1 MDSRSKRTAALL
13 NEDSTD
19 FWRTKMKYVAFAAL
33 SLFSVFASANELS
46 TDHKGLDVAKVV
58 SVKTAQ
64 DPEKVDGLVKT
75 QMTYVDSAGVSHNLE
90 YTTQGYGRQNG

>member
-1 MDSRSKRTAALL
+1 
-13 NEDSTD
+13 
-19 FWRTKMKYVAFAAL
+19 MKYVAFAAL
-33 SLFSVFASANELS
+33 SFFSVFASANELAAS
-46 TDHKGLDVAKVV
+46 SASAQPLTQVEQYNRHKGLDVAKVI

-75 QMTYVDSAGVSHNLE
+75 QMTYVDSNGASHNLE